1 MIPQSLLSMPQT
13 RGLMSLPA
21 DALTGDIKHYL
32 SSLPSGGV
40 QPGFLTG
47 AGMPGLASP
56 MGYQALQRLALG
68 GGYGGGQQQIALTLS
83 QPAFGMQA
91 GSQIMLALHPSDVHV
106 AEEIDTY
113 LAGYSPAEF
122 RADEACPIVPV
133 MQLTDQFRTFTSNN
147 AFRVVNVLASA
158 QSDINEVDPET
169 VLTTY
174 HTIDRA
180 LGGFVPTVTEAT
192 ATKAFDPR
200 QALARRIR
208 WALALERELR
218 ILGPTGLLT
227 TSNNWA
233 TANRVTIAGGSEWDT
248 TNGDP
253 IKDMHHA
260 EEASVMPIT
269 DWWMPTPTFNAF
281 IRNANVRNSMRQLLG
296 DNAPSPDVINRQRD
310 ILIPGLAPI
319 HKVEGKYLNDGTG
332 NIEFIMPDKCI
343 GVHVPTGGM
352 INPEDI
358 QTAISWRYSG
368 PSGVGFITREFEL
381 PRRGLYAGTM
391 MVSGYS
397 EDPRFIANNVG
408 CIINNTES
416 TR

>member
-1 MIPQSLLSMPQT
+1 MNPQMLLSMPQT

-21 DALTGDIKHYL
+21 DALTGDIRRFL
-32 SSLPSGGV
+32 MS
-40 QPGFLTG
+40 QPGGPGSGALTG
-47 AGMPGLASP
+47 AGLPGLTSP
-56 MGYQALQRLALG
+56 LGYQALQRLA
-68 GGYGGGQQQIALTLS
+68 GYGGGQQQIALTLS
-83 QPAFGMQA
+83 QPAFGLAQGA
-91 GSQIMLALHPSDVHV
+91 QIMLALHPSDVHV

-113 LAGYSPAEF
+113 LAGYSPPEF

-133 MQLTDQFRTFTSNN
+133 RQLTDQFRTFTSNN
-147 AFRVVNVLASA
+147 AFRVVNVYASA

-174 HTIDRA
+174 HCVDRA
-180 LGGFVPTVTEAT
+180 LGGFVPTVTEYT

-208 WALALERELR
+208 WGLSLERELR
-218 ILGPTGLLT
+218 IFGPAGLLT
-227 TSNNWA
+227 TTTNWA
-233 TANRVTIAGGSEWDT
+233 SGNRITIAGGSEWDT
-248 TNGDP
+248 SSGDP
-253 IKDMHHA
+253 IADMHHA

-269 DWWMPTPTFNAF
+269 DWWFPTPTFNAF
-281 IRNANVRNSMRQLLG
+281 LRNPNVRNSMRQLLG
-296 DNAPSPDVINRQRD
+296 DNAPSPDVAQRKRD

-319 HKVEGKYLNDGTG
+319 HKVEGKYLNPSTG
-332 NIEFIMPDKCI
+332 NIEFIMPDKAV
-343 GVHVPTGGM
+343 GTHVPTGGM

-358 QTAISWRYSG
+358 QTAVTWRFDG
-368 PSGVGFITREFEL
+368 PSGVGFITREFDL

-408 CIINNTES
+408 AIISNTES